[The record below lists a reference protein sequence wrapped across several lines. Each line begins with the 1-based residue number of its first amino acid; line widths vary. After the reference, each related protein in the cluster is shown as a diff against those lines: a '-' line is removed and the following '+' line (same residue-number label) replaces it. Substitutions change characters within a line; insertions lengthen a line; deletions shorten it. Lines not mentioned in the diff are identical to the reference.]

1 MNISATF
8 VNAPFAYRMNY
19 DAIAKDIEKRLVSG
33 EYDVR
38 HFYFFS
44 IDGKEVCI
52 TFNEGDIGFVTILKN
67 KKLIYYGFPLY
78 NPMCI
83 LPVQIS
89 STEISEI
96 EKRKMINAFGDEC
109 IVDYV
114 DSVVSTIFSMRR

>member
-1 MNISATF
+1 MYERWGNMNISATF
-8 VNAPFAYRMNY
+8 INAPFAYRMNY
-19 DAIAKDIEKRLVSG
+19 DAIAKDIERRLVSG

-44 IDGKEVCI
+44 INGEEVCI

-78 NPMCI
+78 
-83 LPVQIS
+83 
-89 STEISEI
+89 
-96 EKRKMINAFGDEC
+96 KGKMINAFGDEC
-109 IVDYV
+109 IVEYV

>member
-1 MNISATF
+1 MNISATAI
-8 VNAPFAYRMNY
+8 NAPFAYRMNY
-19 DAIAKDIEKRLVSG
+19 DEIAKSINAKLVLG
-33 EYDVR
+33 ECNGKF
-38 HFYFFS
+38 HFFS
-44 IDGKEVCI
+44 INGEEVCI

-89 STEISEI
+89 STKISEI
-96 EKRKMINAFGDEC
+96 EKRKMIDAFEDEC
-109 IVDYV
+109 IVNYV

>member
-1 MNISATF
+1 MKISATS
-8 VNAPFAYRMNY
+8 VNAPFAYRMYY
-19 DAIAKDIEKRLVSG
+19 DVIARGIEKRLVSG
-33 EYDVR
+33 EYDAR

-44 IDGKEVCI
+44 VDGEDVCI

-67 KKLIYYGFPLY
+67 KELIYYGFPLY
-78 NPMCI
+78 DPMCI

-89 STEISEI
+89 STKISEL
-96 EKRKMINAFGDEC
+96 EKRKMIDAFGDEC

>member
-1 MNISATF
+1 MNISATLI
-8 VNAPFAYRMNY
+8 NAPFAYRMNY
-19 DAIAKDIEKRLVSG
+19 DTIAKAINTKLALG
-33 EYDVR
+33 EYNGKF
-38 HFYFFS
+38 HFFS
-44 IDGKEVCI
+44 INGEEVCI

-89 STEISEI
+89 STKISEI
-96 EKRKMINAFGDEC
+96 EKRKMIDAFGDDC